1 MAPEPR
7 LLALKTAVPPHV
19 LEQQVVADIART
31 LFGGKTD
38 IERMLPVFSNSGIE
52 RRHSCVPPDWYL
64 ADHGWKDRNAIFI
77 ENAVTLLEK
86 VAQACLNE
94 AGLAPDDIDAV
105 VSVSTTGIA
114 TPSLDALIAQ
124 RMDLRRDITR
134 LPIFGLGCAGG
145 VLGLAR
151 AGTLAKASPGMRVLF
166 LCVELCALTF
176 RKDDVS
182 KSNIVA
188 TALFGD
194 GAAGAIVSTEGEG
207 PRLGPSGEHR
217 WPDSLGIMG
226 WDIEE
231 DGFRAIFSKNIPAL
245 VEEDFESILIDF
257 LKRNNLALGD
267 IDGFACHPGGA
278 KVLSALE
285 RALGLEDGGLTDSR
299 EILRQYGNMSAVTVM
314 FVLKRMR
321 AREKRQRT
329 LLSTLGPGFT
339 AAFMTLEGR

>member
-7 LLALKTAVPPHV
+7 LLALKTAVPSYV
-19 LEQQVVADIART
+19 LEQNVVADIART

-38 IERMLPVFSNSGIE
+38 IERMLPVFANSGIE
-52 RRHSCVPPDWYL
+52 RRFSCVPPDWYL
-64 ADHGWKDRNAIFI
+64 ADHGWKDRNAIFVK
-77 ENAVTLLEK
+77 NAVSLLEK
-86 VAQACLNE
+86 VTSDCLSE
-94 AGLAPDDIDAV
+94 AGLAADQIDAI

-114 TPSLDALIAQ
+114 TPSLDALITE
-124 RMDLRRDITR
+124 RMSLRRDITR
-134 LPIFGLGCAGG
+134 LPIFGFGCAGG

-151 AGTLAKASPGMRVLF
+151 AGALAKANPGTRVLL

-194 GAAGAIVSTEGEG
+194 GAAGAIISTEGEG
-207 PRLGPSGEHR
+207 PRLGPSGEHT

-231 DGFRAIFSKNIPAL
+231 DGFKAIFSKSIPDL
-245 VEEDFESILIDF
+245 VEEEFETVLFDF
-257 LKRNNLALGD
+257 LQRHSLKLDD

-285 RALGLEDGGLTDSR
+285 RALQLKEGGLDDSR
-299 EILRQYGNMSAVTVM
+299 EILRQYGNMSAVTVL
-314 FVLKRMR
+314 FVLERMR
-321 AREKRQRT
+321 VRKKHRRT

-339 AAFMTLEGR
+339 AAFMTLEV

>member
-1 MAPEPR
+1 MASEPR

-38 IERMLPVFSNSGIE
+38 IDRMLPVFANSGIE
-52 RRHSCVPPDWYL
+52 RRYSCVPPDWYL
-64 ADHGWKDRNAIFI
+64 SDHGWKDRNTIFI
-77 ENAVTLLEK
+77 ENAIDLFEN

-94 AGLAPDDIDAV
+94 AGLAPNDIDAV

-124 RMDLRRDITR
+124 RMNLRRDITR

-151 AGTLAKASPGMRVLF
+151 AGTLAKASPGTRVLF

-194 GAAGAIVSTEGEG
+194 GAAGAIISTDGEG
-207 PRLGPSGEHR
+207 PCLGPSGEHT

-231 DGFRAIFSKNIPAL
+231 DGFRAIFSKNIPKL
-245 VEEDFESILIDF
+245 VEENFETVLFEF
-257 LKRNNLALGD
+257 LNRNNLKLDD

-285 RALGLEDGGLTDSR
+285 RALRLQDGGLTDSR
-299 EILRQYGNMSAVTVM
+299 EILRQYGNMSAVTVL
-314 FVLKRMR
+314 FVLERMR
-321 AREKRQRT
+321 VREKRQRT

-339 AAFMTLEGR
+339 AAFMTLEGQ

>member
-7 LLALKTAVPPHV
+7 LLALKTAVPSYV
-19 LEQQVVADIART
+19 LEQNVVADIART

-38 IERMLPVFSNSGIE
+38 IERMLPVFANSGIE
-52 RRHSCVPPDWYL
+52 RRFSCVPPDWYL
-64 ADHGWKDRNAIFI
+64 ADHGWKDRNAIFV
-77 ENAVTLLEK
+77 ENAVDLLEK
-86 VAQACLNE
+86 VSIACLNE
-94 AGLAPDDIDAV
+94 AGLAPDQIDAI

-114 TPSLDALIAQ
+114 TPSLDALIVE
-124 RMDLRRDITR
+124 RMNLRRDITR
-134 LPIFGLGCAGG
+134 LPIFGFGCAGG

-151 AGTLAKASPGMRVLF
+151 AGTLAKASAGTKVLL

-182 KSNIVA
+182 KSNIIA

-194 GAAGAIVSTEGEG
+194 GAAGAIISTDGEG
-207 PRLGPSGEHR
+207 PRLGPSGEHT

-231 DGFRAIFSKNIPAL
+231 DGLKAIFSKNIPAL
-245 VEEDFESILIDF
+245 VEAKFETVLFNF
-257 LKRNNLALGD
+257 LDRNNLKLND

-285 RALGLEDGGLTDSR
+285 HALQLKEGGLGDSR
-299 EILRQYGNMSAVTVM
+299 EILRQYGNMSAVTVL
-314 FVLKRMR
+314 FVLERMR
-321 AREKRQRT
+321 IREKRQRT

-339 AAFMTLEGR
+339 AAFMTLES

>member
-1 MAPEPR
+1 M
-7 LLALKTAVPPHV
+7 
-19 LEQQVVADIART
+19 
-31 LFGGKTD
+31 
-38 IERMLPVFSNSGIE
+38 
-52 RRHSCVPPDWYL
+52 
-64 ADHGWKDRNAIFI
+64 
-77 ENAVTLLEK
+77 
-86 VAQACLNE
+86 
-94 AGLAPDDIDAV
+94 
-105 VSVSTTGIA
+105 
-114 TPSLDALIAQ
+114 
-124 RMDLRRDITR
+124 
-134 LPIFGLGCAGG
+134 
-145 VLGLAR
+145 GLAR
-151 AGTLAKASPGMRVLF
+151 AGTLAKASPGTRVLF

-231 DGFRAIFSKNIPAL
+231 DGFRVIFSKNIPAL

-267 IDGFACHPGGA
+267 INGFACHPGGA

-285 RALGLEDGGLTDSR
+285 RALRLEDGGLTDSR

-314 FVLKRMR
+314 FVLERMR
-321 AREKRQRT
+321 VREKRQRT

>member
-7 LLALKTAVPPHV
+7 LLALQSAVPSYV
-19 LEQQVVADIART
+19 LEQHVVADIART

-38 IERMLPVFSNSGIE
+38 IERMLPVFANSGIE
-52 RRHSCVPPDWYL
+52 RRFSCVPPDWYL
-64 ADHGWKDRNAIFI
+64 ADHGWRDRNAIFV
-77 ENAVTLLEK
+77 ENAVSLLEK
-86 VAQACLNE
+86 VSLGCLEE
-94 AGLAPDDIDAV
+94 AGLAPDQIDAV

-114 TPSLDALIAQ
+114 TPSLDALIAE
-124 RMDLRRDITR
+124 RMNLRRDITR
-134 LPIFGLGCAGG
+134 LPIFGFGCAGG

-151 AGTLAKASPGMRVLF
+151 AGTLAKADPGTRVLL

-194 GAAGAIVSTEGEG
+194 GAAGAIISTDGEG
-207 PRLGPSGEHR
+207 PRLGPCGEHT

-231 DGFRAIFSKNIPAL
+231 DGFRAIFSKSIPEL
-245 VEEDFESILIDF
+245 VEKEFETVLFDF
-257 LKRNNLALGD
+257 LLRNNLKLDD

-285 RALGLEDGGLTDSR
+285 RALQLESGGLTDSR
-299 EILRQYGNMSAVTVM
+299 EILRQYGNMSAVTVL
-314 FVLKRMR
+314 FVLERMHI
-321 AREKRQRT
+321 REKRQRT